1 MTAVI
6 LFLEQDADMS
16 LEPEKVAENPH
27 KNMMVNL
34 IKLLRDKVK
43 ILPIIQNLDWNSEEG
58 EQWIGFEGAA

>member
-34 IKLLRDKVK
+34 IKFMRDKVK
-43 ILPIIQNLDWNSEEG
+43 FLPIIQNLDWNSEEG